1 MKATLRPSAATP
13 PHTTN
18 CDKQSQSGPDHALG
32 KEHATLEKLLHLGCG
47 SPQVWAQHGRCA
59 LNLSFVVKH
68 GRGVTTF
75 RMVDYRYE
83 ERCDE
88 CLVYV
93 WYVTYIVRRKAG
105 RLMGLSATT
114 KRTSQQAH
122 AFHVCICI

>member
-1 MKATLRPSAATP
+1 MAHKLMKATLRPSAATP

-88 CLVYV
+88 CMRKLMLRY
-93 WYVTYIVRRKAG
+93 TPCARMLSLCMVRH
-105 RLMGLSATT
+105 LHSA
-114 KRTSQQAH
+114 
-122 AFHVCICI
+122 